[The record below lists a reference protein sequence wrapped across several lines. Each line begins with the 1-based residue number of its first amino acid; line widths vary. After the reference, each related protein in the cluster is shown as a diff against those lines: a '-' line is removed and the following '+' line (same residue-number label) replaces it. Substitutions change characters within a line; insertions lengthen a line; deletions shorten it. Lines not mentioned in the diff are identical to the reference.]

1 MKAAAD
7 FQTVVEMTRSIPCA
21 PTILPQLLKLT
32 EGTSSEIGEL
42 ETLISLDT
50 GLATNVLRTAN
61 SPYFGN
67 AQRCDSIA
75 DAILRLGSK
84 TLHRIAVST
93 LTGRWLVHPVRG
105 YGWEPGDLCK
115 HSLCVAICA
124 ETLAKSMHLANPSTA
139 YTAGLIHDLGKFALA
154 YANFSALDD
163 IASRVPDEF
172 GTWREAE
179 LAILGYDSMQVT
191 KALLESWG
199 FPSTFVSVG
208 YYYMTPS
215 EAPAK
220 DRTLVTLIHAA
231 KYLATEMGYGVG
243 VDGFYSNPDE
253 RALKEAGFCEAEMD
267 AAIPEILVAVQRFIR
282 PDGSLHLT

>member
-21 PTILPQLLKLT
+21 PAILPKLLKLT
-32 EGTSSEIGEL
+32 EGTSSDLGEL
-42 ETLISLDT
+42 EMLISLDT

-61 SPYFGN
+61 SAYFAN
-67 AQRCDSIA
+67 AQRCESIA

-84 TLHRIAVST
+84 TLYRIAAST

-124 ETLAKSMHLANPSTA
+124 ETFAKSMHLADPSTA

-154 YANFSALDD
+154 YANFSVLDD

-179 LAILGYDSMQVT
+179 MAILGYDSMDVT
-191 KALLESWG
+191 KALLENWG

-208 YYYMTPS
+208 YYYSAPS
-215 EAPAK
+215 GAPEQDK
-220 DRTLVTLIHAA
+220 MLVTLIHAA
-231 KYLATEMGYGVG
+231 KHLATQLGYGVG

-253 RALKEAGFCEAEMD
+253 SALKDAGFREDEMD
-267 AAIPEILVAVQRFIR
+267 AAIPDILTAIQRFIR
-282 PDGSLHLT
+282 ADGSVHFT